1 MKTKSTR
8 TSRHSRFSLKFDGEY
23 NIWTAFDK
31 KFKDTIYLTI
41 EIDKAED
48 TIKSLNSGTGFA
60 DWQIP
65 RFLHGFEV
73 PTSKQ
78 S

>member
-41 EIDKAED
+41 
-48 TIKSLNSGTGFA
+48 TGFA